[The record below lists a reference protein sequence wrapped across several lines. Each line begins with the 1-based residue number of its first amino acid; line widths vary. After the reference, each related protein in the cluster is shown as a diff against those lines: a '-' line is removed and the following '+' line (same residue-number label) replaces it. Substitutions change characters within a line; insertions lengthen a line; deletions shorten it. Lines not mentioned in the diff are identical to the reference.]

1 MLISIPRKHSV
12 AQVVDYII
20 RKTFRVFHGCVYR
33 KSSLHFVAL
42 LQYHGPCMFQKASA
56 HSSGKRRPPEKTK
69 KSAALRAE
77 WFIIPLLIAVTLTV
91 FWPVQG
97 HGFLAYDDDAY
108 VYDNPHVNTGL
119 TITNIRWA
127 LTAMEAYNW
136 HPLTW
141 ISHMVD
147 VQFYGLNPAGHH
159 RTNLLLHLAN
169 TVLLFLVLRR
179 MTRSAW
185 RSALVAALFA
195 IHPLHV
201 ESVAW
206 VAERKDVLSTFF
218 MLLTIQAYLRYIE
231 ATPYAYV
238 RGLRSIPLNLK
249 AGMEGRSQKS
259 EVGSRRPEVGG
270 RKSEARI
277 SSAIRIRRYLPV
289 VLLFSLGLMS
299 KPMVISLPLLLLL
312 LDYWP
317 LGRMGTEGRSLWRL
331 VYEKLPL
338 MILAGASGIITFVA
352 QQSEGAVMK
361 LAGYP
366 LGPRIANAIVS
377 YARYIIKM
385 IWPVGLVLPYP
396 YPDSGYPIW
405 QVAGA
410 ALLLVLATCAAVRL
424 AAKSYYLAVGWFW
437 FLLSLFP
444 VIGLVQVGGQAMA
457 DRYTYTTMIGLFILI
472 VWGAADLSARGTVAG
487 TRTEAGISPVRAVSI
502 ALAVVVITALAV
514 RARAQAACWRDGVT
528 LFSRAVAL
536 TPENYLAHNHL
547 GVAYDR
553 AGEPDRA
560 AEEYRK
566 TLAIAPDYALAY
578 YNLGRALTESNK
590 VEEAIGEFRKA
601 ISLSPRF
608 YRTHHNLGYALAKI
622 GKLDEAMQSYR
633 EALRLAPQSGATHYN
648 LAVLL
653 YGKGYYADAWAE
665 IRLAKQYS
673 YPVNP
678 DFLQALSAKMPDPGR

>member
-1 MLISIPRKHSV
+1 MS
-12 AQVVDYII
+12 
-20 RKTFRVFHGCVYR
+20 
-33 KSSLHFVAL
+33 
-42 LQYHGPCMFQKASA
+42 QKASA

-69 KSAALRAE
+69 KSAALRAD
-77 WFIIPLLIAVTLTV
+77 WFIIPLLIAVTLAV

-119 TITNIRWA
+119 TIANIRWA

-147 VQFYGLNPAGHH
+147 VQLYGLDPAGHH

-169 TVLLFLVLRR
+169 IVLLFLVLRR

-195 IHPLHV
+195 VHPLHV

-231 ATPYAYV
+231 AIPYAYV
-238 RGLRSIPLNLK
+238 NGLRSSHSNLQ
-249 AGMEGRSQKS
+249 AGMEVGRQKTEDRSQKS
-259 EVGSRRPEVGG
+259 EVGGRRSEVGNSG
-270 RKSEARI
+270 
-277 SSAIRIRRYLPV
+277 AIRFKHYLPV
-289 VLLFSLGLMS
+289 VLLYSMGLMS

-317 LGRMGTEGRSLWRL
+317 LGRMRTEGRSLWKL

-338 MILAGASGIITFVA
+338 IILAGASGIITFVA
-352 QQSEGAVMK
+352 QQSEGAMMK

-366 LGPRIANAIVS
+366 LGLRIANAIVS
-377 YARYIIKM
+377 YVRYIIKVV
-385 IWPVGLVLPYP
+385 WPTGLVLPYP

-410 ALLLVLATCAAVRL
+410 ALMLVLATYAVVRL
-424 AAKSYYLAVGWFW
+424 ATKLPYLTVGWFW
-437 FLLSLFP
+437 YVLSLLP

-457 DRYTYTTMIGLFILI
+457 DRYTYTAMIGLFILI
-472 VWGAADLSARGTVAG
+472 VWSAADLSARGTVAG
-487 TRTEAGISPVRAVSI
+487 TRMAAGISPVRAASI
-502 ALAVVVITALAV
+502 ALAVIAITALAV
-514 RARAQAACWRDGVT
+514 RTRAQAGYWRDGVT

-566 TLAIAPDYALAY
+566 ALAIAPDYALAH
-578 YNLGRALTESNK
+578 YNLGRALVESNK
-590 VEEAIGEFRKA
+590 VEEAIVEYRKA
-601 ISLSPRF
+601 ISLSPSF
-608 YRTHHNLGYALAKI
+608 YRTHHNLGYALARI

-633 EALRLAPQSGATHYN
+633 EAIRLAPQSGETHYN
-648 LAVLL
+648 LAVVL
-653 YGKGYYADAWAE
+653 YGKGFYADAWVE
-665 IRLAKQYS
+665 VRSAKQHS
-673 YPVNP
+673 YPVSP
-678 DFLQALSAKMPDPGR
+678 DFLQALSAKMPDPNR